1 MKPVFTTRVR
11 IVSGLANPLLSSV
24 PNVGHALAC
33 PSVLLTFAL
42 LAVFAPAAIVDRIAV
57 SVGNRV
63 ITSSDLDRQIRVA
76 AFQDGVPPQFTPA
89 RKRATADAMIEQKL
103 IQLELTNSRYP
114 LPDPAEL
121 IPAIDLFKK
130 QHFQNDQQY
139 RDSLAAAG
147 IADEDFK
154 ELLLWQRT
162 LLLFIQVRFETG
174 VQLSSQDVDE
184 YFQNTVRP
192 AAEAAHPGQPVSLED
207 YRNQIERTLTG
218 QRADK
223 EMDTW
228 LRDARRGTEIVI
240 HDEVLQ

>member
-1 MKPVFTTRVR
+1 MK
-11 IVSGLANPLLSSV
+11 
-24 PNVGHALAC
+24 HARQ
-33 PSVLLTFAL
+33 SAL
-42 LAVFAPAAIVDRIAV
+42 LAKVGRASAGPWALVLSLVFTALTSATVIDRIAV

-63 ITSSDLDRQIRVA
+63 ITASDLDRQIRVA
-76 AFQDGVPPQFTPA
+76 AFLDGVPPQFTAA
-89 RKRATADAMIEQKL
+89 RKHATAEAMIEQKL

-121 IPAIDLFKK
+121 VPAIDLFKK
-130 QHFQNDQQY
+130 QHFQGDQQQY
-139 RDSLAAAG
+139 LSALAAAG
-147 IADEDFK
+147 IGEEDFK

-174 VQLSSQDVDE
+174 VQLSSEDVDQ

-207 YRNQIERTLTG
+207 YRDQIERTLTG

-228 LRDARRGTEIVI
+228 LRDVRSRTEII
-240 HDEVLQ
+240 LHEEVLK